1 MITPRLGHINFLNVL
16 PLTYSFH
23 HDNFADG
30 LKISN
35 GVPAVVNNDLINN
48 RLDAAEVSSIVY
60 ARNSEKL
67 FLLPD
72 VCVRSDSEVQS
83 IILVSRKPIYD
94 INEDKIILTAKSA
107 TSHCLLKI
115 IMRNGYDAR
124 PNYYVRH
131 ISPENPV
138 PADATASLLIGDDA
152 LWLYHNRK
160 KYDYYYYDLGREWKK
175 MTGVG
180 MVYATWV
187 VNRDFVKQH
196 HKETKMLYDRIYR
209 GIQNG
214 YAKKDEIIKSILDDK
229 PFTYDQVSVYL
240 ERIRWNLTDE
250 YLEGLKLFYSMAHDM
265 NLIDHRPEIEVADVY
280 Y

>member
-35 GVPAVVNNDLINN
+35 GVPAVVNNDLINH

-115 IMRNGYDAR
+115 ILRNGYDAR

-160 KYDYYYYDLGREWKK
+160 KYDYFYYDLGREWKK

-196 HKETKMLYDRIYR
+196 HEETKMLYDRIYR

-214 YAKKDEIIKSILDDK
+214 YAKKDEIIKSVLDDK

-250 YLEGLKLFYSMAHDM
+250 YLEGLKLFYCMAHDM